1 MFICF
6 VNFLHLLW
14 FYTWVTPTYTKDCD
28 KATAKKTFLSNSWQ
42 VGKLVTYFIWK
53 NFERVFIFFD
63 IFIRKK
69 SLFLKFIFIKLS
81 YMSKQFS
88 KTFYFYFHKN
98 ITCVKGILLKGTAFL
113 SVITCLG
120 FNKLLC
126 YDRFLPP

>member
-1 MFICF
+1 MFVCF
-6 VNFLHLLW
+6 FNFLHLLW
-14 FYTWVTPTYTKDCD
+14 FYTWVIPTYTKDCD

-81 YMSKQFS
+81 YMSKNSFQRLSIF
-88 KTFYFYFHKN
+88 TFIKYHMCKRNTF
-98 ITCVKGILLKGTAFL
+98 KGNCI
-113 SVITCLG
+113 SV
-120 FNKLLC
+120 C
-126 YDRFLPP
+126 YYMSWLQ